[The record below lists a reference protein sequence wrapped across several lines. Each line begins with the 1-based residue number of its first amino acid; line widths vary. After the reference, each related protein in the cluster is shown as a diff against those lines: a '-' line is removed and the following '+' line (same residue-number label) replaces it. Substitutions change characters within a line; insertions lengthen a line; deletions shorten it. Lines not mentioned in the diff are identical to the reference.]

1 MKKLLTLIFVLV
13 SLNVFGQKIDT
24 VRNAIQVVPTVY
36 NAIKKDTC
44 YQVAVE
50 NIWLKLYDTTGA
62 TTYVVLYD
70 RKGKNI
76 YSENVHI
83 PYSVVKLWLD
93 DSIISDYVV
102 KFLGLTKR
110 KQ

>member
-13 SLNVFGQKIDT
+13 NLSVFGQKIDT
-24 VRNAIQVVPTVY
+24 IRNAVLVVPAVY

-50 NIWLKLYDTTGA
+50 NIWLKLYDTSGA
-62 TTYVVLYD
+62 TTYCVLYD
-70 RKGKNI
+70 RKGKKI
-76 YSENVHI
+76 YEENVHI
-83 PYSVVKLWLD
+83 PYSVTKVWLD
-93 DSIISDYVV
+93 DVVISDYVI
-102 KFLGLTKR
+102 KFFGLTKR